1 MQLSVLF
8 SAFVSFAILAAAS
21 PTQGAISKR
30 SSKRE
35 NLDINFQRDLLEES
49 EKRAELEANL
59 VGYIDYGGGSGP
71 SEANE
76 KREELEANLVGYVD
90 YGGGGISEAT
100 EKREDEEDYAPAT

>member
-21 PTQGAISKR
+21 PTPGAISKR

-49 EKRAELEANL
+49 VKREELESNL
-59 VGYIDYGGGSGP
+59 VGYVGYGGSGIG
-71 SEANE
+71 ANE
-76 KREELEANLVGYVD
+76 KRED
-90 YGGGGISEAT
+90 
-100 EKREDEEDYAPAT
+100 DEDYAPAA